1 MSFNV
6 VYANKDKIKNKIAQ
20 GIILPESLIITNDQP
35 DNAEV
40 YYYDDKGELKQLIKK
55 TKFDSETEARI
66 WIAKYNYAGETISIK
81 NASGQW
87 VNYTVSDNGQLEPVS
102 QDEFILNGYYL
113 NGQFYTDASYT
124 VLLEKNNNCLYI
136 DKNTNCGYTW
146 DGTQYKSLTPEATE
160 KLIGAMKLYQTHGKN
175 IDGTMSQKVITEGV
189 QSINLNVDSEDE
201 ECLIIDLPWDDTHG
215 KY

>member
-81 NASGQW
+81 DDNDNWNTYNVGANGELEQIPNAESI
-87 VNYTVSDNGQLEPVS
+87 TDL
-102 QDEFILNGYYL
+102 LNG
-113 NGQFYTDASYT
+113 
-124 VLLEKNNNCLYI
+124 
-136 DKNTNCGYTW
+136 
-146 DGTQYKSLTPEATE
+146 
-160 KLIGAMKLYQTHGKN
+160 
-175 IDGTMSQKVITEGV
+175 
-189 QSINLNVDSEDE
+189 
-201 ECLIIDLPWDDTHG
+201 LIIDGG
-215 KY
+215 KAPAENP

>member
-81 NASGQW
+81 DDNDNWNTYNVGANGELEQIPNAESI
-87 VNYTVSDNGQLEPVS
+87 TDL
-102 QDEFILNGYYL
+102 LNG
-113 NGQFYTDASYT
+113 
-124 VLLEKNNNCLYI
+124 
-136 DKNTNCGYTW
+136 
-146 DGTQYKSLTPEATE
+146 
-160 KLIGAMKLYQTHGKN
+160 
-175 IDGTMSQKVITEGV
+175 
-189 QSINLNVDSEDE
+189 
-201 ECLIIDLPWDDTHG
+201 LIIDGG
-215 KY
+215 KAPAENS

>member
-81 NASGQW
+81 D
-87 VNYTVSDNGQLEPVS
+87 DNDNWNTYNVGANGELEQIPNVES
-102 QDEFILNGYYL
+102 ITDLLNG
-113 NGQFYTDASYT
+113 
-124 VLLEKNNNCLYI
+124 
-136 DKNTNCGYTW
+136 
-146 DGTQYKSLTPEATE
+146 
-160 KLIGAMKLYQTHGKN
+160 
-175 IDGTMSQKVITEGV
+175 
-189 QSINLNVDSEDE
+189 
-201 ECLIIDLPWDDTHG
+201 LIIDGG
-215 KY
+215 KAPAENS

>member
-81 NASGQW
+81 HDNDNWNTYNVGANGELEQIPNAESI
-87 VNYTVSDNGQLEPVS
+87 TDL
-102 QDEFILNGYYL
+102 LNG
-113 NGQFYTDASYT
+113 
-124 VLLEKNNNCLYI
+124 
-136 DKNTNCGYTW
+136 
-146 DGTQYKSLTPEATE
+146 
-160 KLIGAMKLYQTHGKN
+160 
-175 IDGTMSQKVITEGV
+175 
-189 QSINLNVDSEDE
+189 
-201 ECLIIDLPWDDTHG
+201 LIIDGG
-215 KY
+215 KAPAENP